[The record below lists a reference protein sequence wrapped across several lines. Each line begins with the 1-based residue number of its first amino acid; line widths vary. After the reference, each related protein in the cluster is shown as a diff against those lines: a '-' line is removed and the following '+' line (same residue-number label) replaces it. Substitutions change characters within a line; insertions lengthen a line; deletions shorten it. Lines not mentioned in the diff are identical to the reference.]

1 MKKVFLA
8 LAVLASAYALAIM
21 TALTVV
27 SCKQANEEMSKIDAP
42 VDSTAVAI
50 DSVQVD
56 STAVD
61 TTQAGLGAE

>member
-8 LAVLASAYALAIM
+8 LAIM
-21 TALTVV
+21 TAITVT

-42 VDSTAVAI
+42 VDSTQV

-56 STAVD
+56 SVAVD
-61 TTQAGLGAE
+61 TAAVK

>member
-8 LAVLASAYALAIM
+8 LAVIAAAYALAIM

-27 SCKQANEEMSKIDAP
+27 SYKQTNEEMSKIDAP
-42 VDSTAVAI
+42 VDSTTVKT

-56 STAVD
+56 STTVD
-61 TTQAGLGAE
+61 TTAVK